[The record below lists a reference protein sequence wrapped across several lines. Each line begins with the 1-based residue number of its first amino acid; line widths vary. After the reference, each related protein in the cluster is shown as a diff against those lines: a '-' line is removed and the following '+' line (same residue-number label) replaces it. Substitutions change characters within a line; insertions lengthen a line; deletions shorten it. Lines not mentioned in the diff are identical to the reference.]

1 MEIKSFDRANLKVLS
16 MDINETLQAVGKKY
30 GISIKTN
37 GGTFDHI
44 SFRLKV
50 ECSVMQDGNVISKE
64 ETCFKQY
71 ASMYGMKPE
80 DLGKNI
86 IVGGKA
92 YKVIAD
98 YIQKNDSKCILL
110 SATPYNKD
118 YLDLASQLRLFVPP
132 DKDLG
137 VGPQQLLQ
145 EMGEIEFVRQ
155 HQCGIRT
162 LAARS
167 PVP

>member
-92 YKVIAD
+92 YKVIGLRPSARRFPILAKRYDGKRFCLPLSSVKHALGYDVTSAD
-98 YIQKNDSKCILL
+98 FSSSSGD
-110 SATPYNKD
+110 D
-118 YLDLASQLRLFVPP
+118 
-132 DKDLG
+132 
-137 VGPQQLLQ
+137 
-145 EMGEIEFVRQ
+145 GEGAWEAKV
-155 HQCGIRT
+155 
-162 LAARS
+162 S
-167 PVP
+167 